1 MRSGSDPFSAVL
13 ALARRAC
20 VAQPQGE
27 ETPSVDLLPPGFA
40 ARVAA
45 IWAGSPAVSG
55 WELWERVSRWG
66 VVVGLAVCAVAFF
79 LRSERALPVPSSTP
93 FDQFV
98 LGSAAEER
106 S

>member
-1 MRSGSDPFSAVL
+1 MRSGSDRFSAVL

-20 VAQPQGE
+20 GAEAHGE
-27 ETPSVDLLPPGFA
+27 EADPVEPLPPGFA
-40 ARVAA
+40 TRVAA

-106 S
+106 L